1 MNRPRAGQ
9 HSTAGVHHLL
19 QHGAYDAEGWWRPA
33 VSIGPMR
40 PHAGGGGALTGSDS
54 GGLWLGPSLIGGW
67 DYLPAPD
74 QRWTLRSGLRWVPAV
89 AVGAIFGEPRDKDVH
104 DLVPR
109 LDFELISVRFRI

>member
-1 MNRPRAGQ
+1 
-9 HSTAGVHHLL
+9 
-19 QHGAYDAEGWWRPA
+19 
-33 VSIGPMR
+33 MR